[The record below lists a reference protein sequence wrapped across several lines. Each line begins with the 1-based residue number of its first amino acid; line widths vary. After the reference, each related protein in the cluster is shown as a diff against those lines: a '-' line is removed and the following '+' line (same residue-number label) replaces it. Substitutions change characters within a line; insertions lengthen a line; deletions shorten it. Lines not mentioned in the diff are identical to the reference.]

1 VALAAAAALAAFVL
15 ANPCAIFDRHTFV
28 ADLGRLQRFTVGAPL
43 VGQVERNGWAYYLES
58 SGWALGIVPAFAAG
72 AGLLLL
78 AVRRRPQAVV
88 LAPFA
93 ICFVLYMGFHSRFY
107 ARWML
112 PLYPVLAIAAAH
124 AGVTGVDR
132 LRRARMPEGLATA
145 LVAAG
150 LILPALVPT
159 VRNARTLAREDTRS
173 QARTWLVDHVPRGAR
188 VVFEPSAPEEW
199 YGVTPGGGPDA
210 DRHRQWRRFHRDKAI
225 IAEQARSYPGARV
238 SADFLNY
245 ERTLSPGLV
254 GVYAR
259 RGYCWVVTVSDQSG
273 AAHAE
278 PHRVPHAIAYY
289 RRLRRESRVAFVATP
304 GAAALT
310 PPGAARARRGAAAP
324 GRRARSARARRF
336 ARRRARPP

>member
-1 VALAAAAALAAFVL
+1 VLVCALAVWAAARIAAQGRPADYALAGALAGLAAATKYTAGVVLFLVPLAALIGPRRHTGGDGRRAAGSVALAAAAALAAFVL
-15 ANPCAIFDRHTFV
+15 ASPCAILDRHTFV

-58 SGWALGIVPAFAAG
+58 FGWALGIVPAFAAG

-188 VVFEPSAPEEW
+188 VVFEPSAPG
-199 YGVTPGGGPDA
+199 GVVR
-210 DRHRQWRRFHRDKAI
+210 RH
-225 IAEQARSYPGARV
+225 
-238 SADFLNY
+238 
-245 ERTLSPGLV
+245 
-254 GVYAR
+254 
-259 RGYCWVVTVSDQSG
+259 
-273 AAHAE
+273 
-278 PHRVPHAIAYY
+278 
-289 RRLRRESRVAFVATP
+289 
-304 GAAALT
+304 
-310 PPGAARARRGAAAP
+310 P
-324 GRRARSARARRF
+324 GRRSRRGPAPAVAALPPRQGDHRRAG
-336 ARRRARPP
+336 ARRRRS